1 MFNTGVLMAE
11 PNRISTRGL
20 ARLARSDMA
29 VEDRGTTVRAL
40 VYGLCVAL
48 VISVL
53 GNVVRYILHSSFMAY
68 SHMPMGNLIVWLLSI
83 LVCAVLAKG
92 FGRRFAF
99 STSEWITV
107 FAMGFIASLGPT
119 YGVSGYLVGVI
130 VTPYYFATPE
140 NRWAEFLHPYLP
152 EWIIPTNKDG
162 AMTWFYDGLPQ
173 GAPIPWEAWTMP
185 LFWWFTFVCA
195 VALACLCAS
204 VIIHRQWSENEK
216 IVFPAMEPIVEMA
229 ANAGRGRGWLPEFM
243 SGKAFWTGFGIVFFV
258 FSWNI
263 IGWFKPGFPVFP
275 TARGTWIPLG
285 RAFPPQWIFVST
297 VVICFSYFASLEVL
311 FSLWFFDLVFIFE
324 GGFLN
329 RLGVEAISPNYMT
342 GRYAWQTYGAFI
354 GIAIWWLLVSRTH
367 LWQAFRK
374 ALHPDSS
381 PIDDRRELISYRAA
395 FIWLGISTAYAV
407 AWLWQAGMDLK
418 VICLLIPIMFLI
430 YFGVAKIL
438 AETGHIYIGS
448 ATRAWSLATAAMGG
462 ASAVPAANHAIM
474 YPASVTLNHFRAY
487 TFSLG
492 MHLNRLGD
500 FLAGGHRWFFG
511 GVFGAFVV
519 GVVGS
524 TLFTVWLGY
533 TIGGYNF
540 QPNWLII
547 RAGVGGYQ
555 RGVNDILSPEPTE
568 VEDYWFFL
576 AGFVTMMALNLLR
589 YRLSW
594 WPVHPV
600 GFAISGAW
608 LTRLTS
614 FTLFMAWLVKFILLK
629 LVGAGF
635 YRKSRPFFIG
645 ALTAYIL
652 VTTLGLIVDA
662 VFFGKQGHTLH
673 KWY

>member
-1 MFNTGVLMAE
+1 MAE
-11 PNRISTRGL
+11 PSTRGL
-20 ARLARSDMA
+20 ARLQRNPAYVA
-29 VEDRGTTVRAL
+29 AEDRGTTVRAL
-40 VYGLCVAL
+40 IFGLCLSL

-68 SHMPMGNLIVWLLSI
+68 SHMPMGNLIIWLLSI
-83 LVCAVLAKG
+83 LVCAALAKG
-92 FGRRFAF
+92 FGRKFAF
-99 STSEWITV
+99 SPSEWITI

-162 AMTWFYDGLPQ
+162 AMTWFYDGLPK

-185 LFWWFTFVCA
+185 LFWWFTFVSA

-229 ANAGRGRGWLPEFM
+229 ANAGKGKGWLPEFM
-243 SGKAFWTGFGIVFFV
+243 AGKAFWTGFAIVFFV

-285 RAFPPQWIFVST
+285 HAFPPQWIFVST

-311 FSLWFFDLVFIFE
+311 FSLWFFDLMFIFE

-329 RLGVEAISPNYMT
+329 RLGVEAISPHYMT
-342 GRYAWQTYGAFI
+342 GRYAWQTAGAFI
-354 GIAIWWLLVSRTH
+354 GISFWWLLVSRTH
-367 LWQAFRK
+367 LRQAFHK
-374 ALHPDSS
+374 ALRPERVPLDDS
-381 PIDDRRELISYRAA
+381 RELISYRAA
-395 FIWLGISTAYAV
+395 FLWLGVSTVYAV
-407 AWLWQAGMDLK
+407 AWLWQAGMDLM
-418 VICLLIPIMFLI
+418 VICLLIPTMFLI
-430 YFGVAKIL
+430 YFGVAKVL

-448 ATRAWSLATAAMGG
+448 ATGAWDLATAALGG
-462 ASAVPAANHAIM
+462 ASAVPAPNHALM
-474 YPASVTLNHFRAY
+474 YPASVSLNHFRAY

-500 FLAGGHRWFFG
+500 FLVGGHRRFFG
-511 GVFGAFVV
+511 GVFAAFIV

-524 TLFTVWLGY
+524 TLFTIWLGY

-547 RAGVGGYQ
+547 RAGIGGYQ

-568 VEDYWFFL
+568 VGDCWFFL
-576 AGFVTMMALNLLR
+576 AGFIAMMTLNLLR

-594 WPVHPV
+594 WPLHPV

-614 FTLFMAWLVKFILLK
+614 FTLFLAWLVKFILLK
-629 LVGAGF
+629 LVGAAF

-652 VTTLGLIVDA
+652 VTTLGLVVDA
-662 VFFGKQGHTLH
+662 GFFGKQGHTLH

>member
-1 MFNTGVLMAE
+1 MRE
-11 PNRISTRGL
+11 PRLISTRGL
-20 ARLARSDMA
+20 ARPGRNPAHQA

-40 VYGLCVAL
+40 IFGLCLSLA
-48 VISVL
+48 ISVL

-83 LVCAVLAKG
+83 LVCAVLAKC
-92 FGRRFAF
+92 FGRTFVF
-99 STSEWITV
+99 SSSEWITV

-152 EWIIPTNKDG
+152 EWMIPTNKDG

-173 GAPIPWEAWTMP
+173 GAAIPWEAWTMP

-229 ANAGRGRGWLPEFM
+229 GNAGSGRRWLPEFM
-243 SGKAFWTGFGIVFFV
+243 AGKAFWTGFVIVFFI

-285 RAFPPQWIFVST
+285 QAFPPQWIFVST

-311 FSLWFFDLVFIFE
+311 FSLWFFDMVFIFE

-329 RLGVEAISPNYMT
+329 RLGVEAISPHYMT
-342 GRYAWQTYGAFI
+342 GRYAWQTAGAFV
-354 GIAIWWLLVSRTH
+354 GIAFWWLLVSRTH
-367 LWQAFRK
+367 LRQAFHK
-374 ALHPDSS
+374 ALRPERV
-381 PIDDRRELISYRAA
+381 PMDDRRELISYRAA
-395 FIWLGISTAYAV
+395 FIWLGISTVYV
-407 AWLWQAGMDLK
+407 IAWLWQAGMDFR
-418 VICLLIPIMFLI
+418 VICLLIPTMFLI

-448 ATRAWSLATAAMGG
+448 ATRAWELAAAVLGG
-462 ASAVPAANHAIM
+462 ASAVPAPTHAIM
-474 YPASVTLNHFRAY
+474 YPASVSLNHFRAY

-500 FLAGGHRWFFG
+500 FLVAGHRWFFG
-511 GVFGAFVV
+511 GVFAAFIV

-524 TLFTVWLGY
+524 TLFTIWLGY

-547 RAGVGGYQ
+547 RAGIGGYQ

-576 AGFVTMMALNLLR
+576 AGFIVMMALNLLR

-594 WPVHPV
+594 WPFHPV

-614 FTLFMAWLVKFILLK
+614 FTLFLAWLVKFILLK
-629 LVGAGF
+629 LVGAAF

-662 VFFGKQGHTLH
+662 AFFEKQGHTLH